1 MVITSRLGKT
11 GWWSFLLIQRLNIS
25 GVFPHL
31 AVVADHTPRTET
43 GIGALMPW
51 ADRLWMITYVASK
64 AGSGGGTGLFEID
77 ADLNL
82 RKRPESV
89 VGTYANRMIH
99 AASNQLIIGPHF
111 IDVRGNVRT
120 APGLVNTRLTATAA
134 HLKRPKTMVYT
145 LGMEGELFET
155 DVNTL
160 QTRQI
165 ADLVAELDLGD
176 AVPHFKD
183 AYTAHG
189 RLVVANNTRD
199 DADYSGSLRG
209 GRLAEWDG
217 VKWTVIERCM
227 FNTVTG
233 RKSIGDAIFAVGA
246 DNASILLKVF
256 VGGAWTTYRLPKATQ
271 TQDHAWTTEWPRI
284 REVES
289 ERWLMDAGGMFYELP
304 AMHYGGRVWGVRPIS
319 THLRII
325 PDFCSWRG
333 LLVMAGDQT
342 TPIHD
347 SNLFVGQPQSNLWL
361 GHTDELWR
369 FGKPQGWGGPW
380 RDSDVQ
386 PDQPSDPYL
395 MTGFE
400 HKGLH
405 LSHDAGRPV
414 TFGLEVDFLGDGAWK
429 ACRRLT
435 VPAEGYL
442 FHAFEAGFSAHWVRL
457 RADTACRATA
467 WFVYT

>member
-1 MVITSRLGKT
+1 MDRHGRV
-11 GWWSFLLIQRLNIS
+11 NIS

-31 AVVADHTPRTET
+31 AVVAEHTPRTET

-51 ADRLWMITYVASK
+51 ANRLWFVTYVSSK
-64 AGSGGGTGLFEID
+64 AGSGGGTGLFEVD
-77 ADLNL
+77 GDLNL
-82 RKRPESV
+82 RKCPQSV

-99 AASNQLIIGPHF
+99 HATSQLIIGPHF
-111 IDVRGNVRT
+111 IDAQGNVRT
-120 APGLVNTRLTATAA
+120 AESLVDIRLAATAT
-134 HLKRPKTMVYT
+134 HLKDPKNLVYM
-145 LGMEGELFET
+145 LGMEGELLET
-155 DVNTL
+155 DVHSL
-160 QTRQI
+160 ETRRI
-165 ADLVAELDLGD
+165 ADLVKELGLEQAEH
-176 AVPHFKD
+176 PHFKD

-189 RLVVANNTRD
+189 RLVVANNTRTER
-199 DADYSGSLRG
+199 DYLNQQQQGA
-209 GRLAEWDG
+209 LAEWDG
-217 VKWTVIERCM
+217 RTWTVLERRQ

-246 DNASILLKVF
+246 DNASVLLKVF
-256 VGGAWTTYRLPKATQ
+256 ARGQWSTYRLPKATQ
-271 TQDHAWTTEWPRI
+271 TQDHGWTTEWPRI

-304 AMHYGGRVWGVRPIS
+304 AMHYGGQVWGVRPIS

-333 LLVMAGDQT
+333 MLVLAGDQT

-347 SNLFVGQPQSNLWL
+347 SNLFVGQPQANLWL

-380 RDSDVQ
+380 RDTPVK
-386 PDQPSDPYL
+386 PGQPSDPYL

-400 HKGLH
+400 HKCLH
-405 LSHDAGRPV
+405 LSHDAGREV
-414 TFGLEVDFLGDGAWK
+414 TFALEVDFLGDGRWNP
-429 ACRRLT
+429 CRRLS
-435 VPAEGYL
+435 VPADGYL
-442 FHAFEAGFSAHWVRL
+442 CHILEPGFSAHWVRL
-457 RADTACRATA
+457 AADAPCRATA